1 MVKELL
7 KIILPFCRK
16 INLSKFSN
24 KRVGIDG
31 HCWMHILSRNL
42 TTELLCE
49 PEPDFTLVFQNII
62 RILEIFRKIY
72 KITPIF
78 VLDGIDPPV
87 KHEEKKKRFEK
98 REFLKKKVEK
108 LKSKHKFSKA
118 IKLMKNVISF
128 KPSTIRLLI
137 EMLKVKNF
145 EYIVSPYEG
154 DFELIYLEKI
164 NKIDFIITNDSDL
177 IPLGGKNIL
186 YNFNFRNFNGVFYN
200 NNILLEIFPFVN
212 CDNSFDF
219 NKFLTLCIFKGG
231 AYFDKELGGYYS
243 LVKEIQTNK
252 NYKEIIKNLI
262 KNEKLEENI
271 IKNFEMAW
279 IAYKYNI
286 VYDPIEKK
294 CLHLHNL
301 IEDDTD
307 FLKKYKLNEIN
318 GDLLNNDLAYKISV
332 GEVNPIY
339 HNKMEPLNKDYI
351 LDVINCIYF
360 DDINEYSNYIEK
372 NDSENYYYIFYK
384 NYFKNIK
391 TKNFNNEKNNNNI
404 INNNDS
410 KKDVNDNN
418 NNNLNKENK
427 KKKEKFNKFD
437 NCKIKNINNININV
451 YIKYYNHNN
460 RRNKYYYYQTNKYNN
475 NYTKFK
481 NEYNHYFQ
489 YKYFY

>member
-16 INLSKFSN
+16 INLFKFSN

-42 TTELLCE
+42 TSELLCE
-49 PEPDFTLVFQNII
+49 PEPDYTLVFQNII
-62 RILEIFRKIY
+62 RILEIFRKVY

-87 KHEEKKKRFEK
+87 KHEEKQKRFEK

-108 LKSKHKFSKA
+108 LKENHKFSKA
-118 IKLMKNVISF
+118 IKLMKNAITF

-137 EMLKVKNF
+137 EMLKLKNF

-200 NNILLEIFPFVN
+200 NNILLEIFPFIN

-219 NKFLTLCIFKGG
+219 DKFLMLCIFKGG

-243 LVKEIQTNK
+243 LIKEIQTNK

-262 KNEKLEENI
+262 KNEKLEEKI

-286 VYDPIEKK
+286 VYDPLEKK
-294 CLHLHNL
+294 CLYLHNL

-318 GDLLNNDLAYKISV
+318 GELLNSDLAYKISI

-351 LDVINCIYF
+351 LNVLNCIYF
-360 DDINEYSNYIEK
+360 DDINEYCNYIE
-372 NDSENYYYIFYK
+372 NNEPENYFYDYYKKYLNKNNMKYK
-384 NYFKNIK
+384 INKNIK
-391 TKNFNNEKNNNNI
+391 NSF
-404 INNNDS
+404 
-410 KKDVNDNN
+410 NDNDKTN
-418 NNNLNKENK
+418 KETNINNLNDIK
-427 KKKEKFNKFD
+427 KKKKNFGGKFNKFD
-437 NCKIKNINNININV
+437 NCKIKGVNSFNSKFNIKNQI
-451 YIKYYNHNN
+451 HNN
-460 RRNKYYYYQTNKYNN
+460 RKNKYYYYHSNKYNN
-475 NYTKFK
+475 NYKK
-481 NEYNHYFQ
+481 IKEVNSNYFQ

>member
-294 CLHLHNL
+294 CLYLHNL

-339 HNKMEPLNKDYI
+339 HNKMEPLNKD
-351 LDVINCIYF
+351 F
-360 DDINEYSNYIEK
+360 
-372 NDSENYYYIFYK
+372 FYQ
-384 NYFKNIK
+384 NYFNNIK
-391 TKNFNNEKNNNNI
+391 KKNFNNEKNNNNI
-404 INNNDS
+404 INNNNDS
-410 KKDVNDNN
+410 KKDANDDNN

-451 YIKYYNHNN
+451 YIRNYNHNN

-475 NYTKFK
+475 NYNKFK